1 MGADRP
7 VTVTAV
13 ADGVPTQEDAQAM
26 LRTLPAQRF
35 KLVVREEKREMA
47 VYALT
52 TGGGDRKPGRQLA
65 TVAADR
71 ERRLTDLPS
80 TAAGEAVHTSYRH

>member
-47 VYALT
+47 VTRSRPAAAIGNPDGSWPPSPLT
-52 TGGGDRKPGRQLA
+52 ES
-65 TVAADR
+65 VA
-71 ERRLTDLPS
+71 
-80 TAAGEAVHTSYRH
+80 